1 MKHDIWSIRKIEKVR
16 KIDISEETR
25 IKEKLLIAAHYRV
38 STKYENQKSSV
49 ELQVNY
55 QCIREHTEW
64 IFAGVY
70 IDYGS
75 RCRMKENHGFREMH

>member
-55 QCIREHTEW
+55 
-64 IFAGVY
+64 
-70 IDYGS
+70 
-75 RCRMKENHGFREMH
+75 